1 MEKKAVLGLRGVPGG
16 GGACGVVRFEDG
28 DFVCEAVNGAVTI
41 TGYKGGALD
50 VAIPGAI
57 GGLPVIAIRDYALR
71 MCRLTS
77 VTIPDGVAAIGASA
91 FYYNQ
96 LTGVTIG
103 NGVTVI
109 GAAAFSNNRLT
120 GVTIPGSV
128 AEIGARAFC
137 NNRLSGVIIGKGVA
151 VIRDYAFWGNRL
163 TGVVIPEGVAC
174 IGARAFAENELASV
188 TIGAGVDVA
197 RDAFDGDLANVYAR
211 RGCRAGTYR
220 SNDGGKAFMVAGSPD
235 GGGLNTALRC

>member
-1 MEKKAVLGLRGVPGG
+1 MMKKAVLGLMAVPGG
-16 GGACGVVRFEDG
+16 GVVRFVDG
-28 DFVCEAVNGAVTI
+28 DFECEAVNGAVVI
-41 TGYKGGALD
+41 AGYKGGALD
-50 VAIPGAI
+50 VAIPGVI

-71 MCRLTS
+71 MKRLTG
-77 VTIPDGVAAIGASA
+77 VTIPDGVRAIGVAA

-103 NGVTVI
+103 KGVTVI

-128 AEIGARAFC
+128 AEIGERAFC
-137 NNRLSGVIIGKGVA
+137 NNRLTGVTIGKGVA
-151 VIRDYAFWGNRL
+151 VIGGYAFWGNRL
-163 TGVVIPEGVAC
+163 TGVSIPDGVTV
-174 IGARAFAENELASV
+174 IGARAFAENELAGV
-188 TIGAGVDVA
+188 TIGAGVAIA

-220 SNDGGKAFMVAGSPD
+220 SNDGGKTFVGAGAQD
-235 GGGLNTALRC
+235 GVQGLLP